1 MTNFNSHAI
10 AYRRDID
17 GLRAI
22 AIGVVLVF
30 HAFPQYFPGGF
41 IGVDIFFVISGF
53 LITSILYRDIQLGQF
68 HLFDFYARRVRRIFP
83 ALILVLFAT
92 LLFGWVVLIASEFK
106 DLARHV
112 VAGTLFLSNFAL
124 WQDTGYFDSAAELK
138 PLLHLWSLGIE
149 EQFYLFWPL
158 ILFALVKAKK
168 HTMFLFLLALVSLS
182 FSLNIYWLSENPSDV
197 FYLPFTRFWELWIG
211 AAAAIYW
218 EPITQRIKGF
228 EEYLFI
234 IGLSL
239 IGTALCFLNKEILFP
254 GWWALLPSL
263 GAVLIIISNAK
274 SRLRFL
280 LTNQFCVG
288 LGLISYPLYL
298 WHWPILS
305 YLNIMEGGAPP
316 SFLILTGLIL
326 ATILATLTYL
336 FIEKNIRKSPRKF
349 ITFILLLLMLL
360 VGLIGYIIHKK
371 DGFESRYK
379 KIIQLEESYKNDF
392 MKWEDTRLVPSI
404 DCGQAFYFPK
414 WKVCLQTNSNKPTVA
429 LIGDSHAFHAYWGI
443 SSSLKDAENVILL
456 GRGACVPFVDLSLPP
471 DYEKCSDVIN
481 QSLQYVLSQDS
492 IKTVIFTHRYAYI
505 GPTSSPVQIDAFKES
520 ADKTFSQLRAAGKK
534 VIYIKSV
541 PEPGVNPRLCVGELP
556 FGRNS
561 PKDACQFLHQSD
573 LSLQKKYR
581 SVIDEVL
588 VRNKQ
593 VTVLDPRDF
602 LCESNECLLVRDGKV
617 MFMDENHISYSGSLF
632 LGKKLAPYL
641 KPVNMKPSS

>member
-1 MTNFNSHAI
+1 MTNLKSHAI
-10 AYRRDID
+10 AYRKDID

-22 AIGVVLVF
+22 AIGVVLAF

-53 LITSILYRDIQLGQF
+53 LITSILCRDIQLGQF
-68 HLFDFYARRVRRIFP
+68 HLFDFYTRRVRRIFP

-92 LLFGWVVLIASEFK
+92 LLFGWIVLIASEFK

-124 WQDTGYFDSAAELK
+124 WQDTGYFDSSAELK

-158 ILFALVKAKK
+158 ILFLLVKAKK
-168 HTMFLFLLALVSLS
+168 HIMFLFFLGLVSLS
-182 FSLNIYWLSENPSDV
+182 FVLNIHWLSKNPSDV

-218 EPITQRIKGF
+218 EPITQRINGF
-228 EEYLFI
+228 QEYLFI

-239 IGTALCFLNKEILFP
+239 IGVALCFLNKEIIFP
-254 GWWALLPSL
+254 GWWALLPTF

-274 SRLRFL
+274 SRLSFL
-280 LTNQFCVG
+280 LTNQLCVS
-288 LGLISYPLYL
+288 LGLISYSLYL

-305 YLNIMEGGAPP
+305 YLNIMEGGTPP
-316 SFLILTGLIL
+316 SFLILMGLIL

-336 FIEKNIRKSPRKF
+336 FIEKNIRKSPRNF
-349 ITFILLLLMLL
+349 ITFLLLFLMLL

-371 DGFESRYK
+371 DGVESRYK
-379 KIIQLEESYKNDF
+379 KIIQLEESYKKDF
-392 MKWEDTRLVPSI
+392 MRWEDTGLVPLL
-404 DCGQAFYFPK
+404 DCEQAFYFPK
-414 WKVCLQTNSNKPTVA
+414 WKICLQTNPNKPTVA

-481 QSLQYVLSQDS
+481 HSLQYVLSQDS

-505 GPTSSPVQIDAFKES
+505 GRASSSEQIEAFKQS
-520 ADKTFSQLRAAGKK
+520 ADKTFSQLSAAGKK

-541 PEPGVNPRLCVGELP
+541 PEPRINPRLCVGELP
-556 FGRNS
+556 FGRNP
-561 PKDACQFLHQSD
+561 PKDACQFLHWPD
-573 LSLQKKYR
+573 LNLQEKYR
-581 SVIDEVL
+581 SAINEVL
-588 VRNKQ
+588 VKNKQ
-593 VTVLDPRDF
+593 VIALDPRDF
-602 LCESNECLLVRDGKV
+602 LCDSSECLLIRDRKV
-617 MFMDENHISYSGSLF
+617 MFMDENHISYSGSIF
-632 LGKKLAPYL
+632 LGKKLAPL
-641 KPVNMKPSS
+641 FTHMNIKPSS